1 MQKSDKVYRLQES
14 GGTRKFGER
23 GAVFLATFLLFI
35 VIMKW
40 RSKESKVGVFDT
52 MNMIGEGEKVH

>member
-14 GGTRKFGER
+14 GGTSKFGER

-40 RSKESKVGVFDT
+40 RSKESKVFDT